1 MFFTFLAVSLGNDN
15 EISSAKINL
24 KSIYI
29 SYDSFYQLPD
39 NDGGMCY
46 VNKGGE
52 NLSVVWKALTETG
65 HFQGWVCSVLPYLF
79 IYIYF

>member
-1 MFFTFLAVSLGNDN
+1 
-15 EISSAKINL
+15 
-24 KSIYI
+24 
-29 SYDSFYQLPD
+29 
-39 NDGGMCY
+39 MCY